1 MDKPA
6 VLIIDDDPVYLES
19 ISLALDDHFLVQT
32 VSNALDAHKIMNSA
46 DTSFLILLDLQMPGM
61 TGVEFIERVRREN
74 NNVPILVVTGKSNH
88 AWARRCAELGVQGY
102 MDKLVGIEELI
113 SEMKKLLIRR

>member
-19 ISLALDDHFLVQT
+19 ISLALDDHFLVRT

-74 NNVPILVVTGKSNH
+74 NNVPILVVTGKSNQG
-88 AWARRCAELGVQGY
+88 WARRCAELGVQGY